1 MLSKETFVK
10 SMAYLKL
17 YYGEQF
23 KVNFDNDL
31 VVKVW
36 LEALANIENERF
48 EYIIKSYAANNEFA
62 PSNPTFILKHIEKL
76 YIAEQPSFYKE
87 WDKILKLRKEHRDI
101 ATGDVRMIRVL
112 NALDKNS
119 PTYKAIEPIQREL
132 KQELDI
138 YQEEKLKNEFRKTY
152 EAEIM
157 RLAKDKTLKL
167 DDNILKLSV

>member
-48 EYIIKSYAANNEFA
+48 EYIIKSYVANNEFA
-62 PSNPTFILKHIEKL
+62 LSNPTFILKHIEKL

-101 ATGDVRMIRVL
+101 ATGEIRMIKVL

-132 KQELDI
+132 KQELDT

-152 EAEIM
+152 EAEI
-157 RLAKDKTLKL
+157 
-167 DDNILKLSV
+167 IKLSKSKTIFIGENVKKLGI